1 MRACDFGGKTAA
13 DHLTLDCQAAAFD
26 NLGME
31 RIKGTNELDALL
43 QRLVQAMRYVGL
55 VEELVRRAH
64 GRGEEVVELTRE
76 LAAAKGTLAT
86 LESTV
91 AHTFS
96 PSIAQ
101 PADATVIAVDHE
113 RHLFALRTGQETYSV
128 LRCLSKC
135 TPMEGDRLT
144 VPSKSPGVHIL
155 RGMGKAIVA
164 LSMTSYMDGSSSAAW
179 NRPFS

>member
-1 MRACDFGGKTAA
+1 M
-13 DHLTLDCQAAAFD
+13 LDCQAAALD
-26 NLGME
+26 NLGMD
-31 RIKGTNELDALL
+31 RIRGTIELDALL

-64 GRGEEVVELTRE
+64 GRGEVVVELTRE
-76 LAAAKGTLAT
+76 LAAAKETLAT

-91 AHTFS
+91 AHTFDS
-96 PSIAQ
+96 SIAP

-113 RHLFALRTGQETYSV
+113 RRLFAVRTGQETYSV

-144 VPSKSPGVHIL
+144 VPSESPGVHIL

-164 LSMTSYMDGSSSAAW
+164 LSMTSSMDGSSSAVW